1 VLSYV
6 NHLLLDFATFTVGA
20 HSLEVGAVPL
30 AFSLYVDRSYVD
42 GGICVVFIIDTTTQA
57 PSGVACQAINSGAA
71 IPP

>member
-1 VLSYV
+1 
-6 NHLLLDFATFTVGA
+6 
-20 HSLEVGAVPL
+20 
-30 AFSLYVDRSYVD
+30 VD